1 MEPFGTKSMLLATA
15 TCSAMAYRAV
25 RNRSLTVSGAVAGL
39 ATGWILVCTGLRG
52 YVLFFFYQVGS
63 WATKYKHSIKERTD
77 ATVATH
83 ANRGAVQVLCV
94 SLIACVLSLYHALQF
109 GPEQAVDFSHTYAAS
124 CTSMAV
130 TAHHATGLADTLAS
144 ELGILAAV
152 VFPGQSTQ
160 KWLHRTVLVTHPWRI
175 VPPGTN
181 GGITI
186 VGCLWSIV
194 GGGLVGLCTVGMDAV
209 SGLHPQQ
216 YAMRLILYA
225 AMIGLIGSLLDSLL
239 GATCQATYY
248 DASTQLVYHASTPR
262 RPTTAHLVCGRNL
275 LSNEGVN
282 LVSTALTVVL
292 GGWVVAPLVM
302 E

>member
-1 MEPFGTKSMLLATA
+1 MEPFGAKAMLLATT

-25 RNRSLTVSGAVAGL
+25 RNRSLTVNGAVAGFG
-39 ATGWILVCTGLRG
+39 TGWILVSTGLRG

-63 WATKYKHSIKERTD
+63 WATKYKHGIKARTD

-83 ANRGAVQVLCV
+83 ANRGAIQVLCV
-94 SLIACVLSLYHALQF
+94 SMIACGLSLYHALQL
-109 GPEQAVDFSHTYAAS
+109 GPERPVDFSNHFAAS

-144 ELGILAAV
+144 ELGILAAAM
-152 VFPGQSTQ
+152 FPQIE
-160 KWLHRTVLVTHPWRI
+160 WLRRTVLVTHPWRT

-194 GGGLVGLCTVGMDAV
+194 GGGLVGACTVCMDAL
-209 SGLHPQQ
+209 SGLAPQR
-216 YAMRLILYA
+216 YAVRLILYA

-248 DASTQLVYHASTPR
+248 DASTKLVYHVSTPH
-262 RPTTAHLVCGRNL
+262 RPATAQLVCGRNL